1 MSNVTTF
8 IIADNQDIT
17 RAGLHYYVNRNF
29 PYLSTKD
36 VKHKQELVSALG
48 ECGGS
53 AVVIIDYA
61 AFDFHCIEEMLVV
74 QKRFHQSHWIMFSLE
89 LSETTIRRLSAEPSI
104 SLLLKESE
112 QEEITS
118 ALKCAVAGDRF
129 ICHQITNLL
138 LTAPATTKQS
148 VLTTAETDILKLIAL
163 GKTVKEI
170 ASMRNS
176 STHTIITHKKNIF
189 RKIEVNNVHEATK
202 YALRAGLVEMM
213 EYYI

>member
-17 RAGLHYYVNRNF
+17 RAGLRFYVNRNF
-29 PYLSTKD
+29 PYLSAKD
-36 VKHKQELVSALG
+36 VKHKQELVSALNG
-48 ECGGS
+48 CGGS

-61 AFDFHCIEEMLVV
+61 TFDFHCIEEMLVV
-74 QKRFHQSHWIMFSLE
+74 QKRFHQSRWIMFSLE
-89 LSETTIRRLSAEPSI
+89 LSETTIRRLSVEPSI

-138 LTAPATTKQS
+138 LTAPATPKQS
-148 VLTTAETDILKLIAL
+148 VLTATETDILKLIAL

-170 ASMRNS
+170 AAMRNS